1 MSEKD
6 LGENNENAVPISP
19 EIKKDEP
26 LEQPSS
32 NDIDSTLQNQK
43 PTDTITVK
51 KSTYANMIKGIVIA
65 IAAASFFAG
74 YGIGTF
80 DTTDTDDAEL
90 NEIIAELNAKIDST
104 SQSAPQLAP
113 QPTQQQTQPTS
124 PIIQVS
130 LDDDPVLGNQDAP
143 VTIVEFSDFQCPFC
157 SRFYQQTLPL
167 IEQNYIQT
175 GIVKLV
181 YRDFPLDIHPNAVPA
196 HIAAECADE
205 QGKFWEYHDMLFDR
219 QSEWIGLSLG
229 SVEEKFSQ
237 YASGLGLDTTSFE
250 SCMKSEEIANEVAQ
264 DFQAGVQYG
273 SSGTPTFFIGNEDGY
288 IKMVG
293 AQPYAAFEA
302 AINAQLG

>member
-1 MSEKD
+1 M
-6 LGENNENAVPISP
+6 AVRIFPIEFMVP
-19 EIKKDEP
+19 T
-26 LEQPSS
+26 SS
-32 NDIDSTLQNQK
+32 NDSTLQNQK

-51 KSTYANMIKGIVIA
+51 KSTYRNMIKGIVIT

-90 NEIIAELNAKIDST
+90 NEILAELNAKIDSAP
-104 SQSAPQLAP
+104 QSAPQLAP

-167 IEQNYIQT
+167 IEKNYIQT

-205 QGKFWEYHDMLFDR
+205 QGKFWEYHDLLFDR
-219 QSEWIGLSLG
+219 QSEWQGLFLG
-229 SVEEKFSQ
+229 SAEEKFSQ

-250 SCMKSEEIANEVAQ
+250 SCMKSDEIANEVAQ

-288 IKMVG
+288 IKLVG

>member
-6 LGENNENAVPISP
+6 LEENSVKAEPIP

-26 LEQPSS
+26 LEPTLS
-32 NDIDSTLQNQK
+32 NDSTLQNQK

-51 KSTYANMIKGIVIA
+51 KSTYRNMIKGIVIA

-90 NEIIAELNAKIDST
+90 NEILAELNAKIDSA
-104 SQSAPQLAP
+104 QQAPQLAP
-113 QPTQQQTQPTS
+113 QPTQLPTTPTS
-124 PIIQVS
+124 QIIQVS
-130 LDDDPVLGNQDAP
+130 LDDDPVLGNPDAP

-167 IEQNYIQT
+167 IEKNYIQT

-181 YRDFPLDIHPNAVPA
+181 YRDFPLEIHRNAVPA

-219 QSEWIGLSLG
+219 QSQWQGLLQG
-229 SVEEKFSQ
+229 STEEKFSQ
-237 YASGLGLDTTSFE
+237 YASELGMDTTSFE
-250 SCMKSEEIANEVAQ
+250 SCMKSDEIANEVTQ
-264 DFQAGVQYG
+264 DFQAGAQYG
-273 SSGTPTFFIGNEDGY
+273 STGTPTFFIGNEDGY
-288 IKMVG
+288 IKLVG

>member
-6 LGENNENAVPISP
+6 LEENNENTNSKTP
-19 EIKKDEP
+19 ETNQDEQLEPPQSKDT
-26 LEQPSS
+26 L
-32 NDIDSTLQNQK
+32 DSTLQNQK
-43 PTDTITVK
+43 PTEIITVK
-51 KSTYANMIKGIVIA
+51 KSTYRNLIKGIVIA

-74 YGIGTF
+74 YGIGTLDIS
-80 DTTDTDDAEL
+80 DTDDDAEL
-90 NEIIAELNAKIDST
+90 NEILAELNAKIDSAQ
-104 SQSAPQLAP
+104 QSAP
-113 QPTQQQTQPTS
+113 QPTQQRTQPIA

-205 QGKFWEYHDMLFDR
+205 KGKFWEYHDMLFDK
-219 QSEWIGLSLG
+219 QSEWQGISKA
-229 SVEEKFSQ
+229 SAEEKFSQ
-237 YASGLGLDTTSFE
+237 YASDLGMDTTSFE
-250 SCMKSEEIANEVAQ
+250 SCMKSDEIANEVTQ
-264 DFQAGVQYG
+264 DFQAGAQYG
-273 SSGTPTFFIGNEDGY
+273 STGTPTFFIGNVDDGF
-288 IKMVG
+288 IKLVG

>member
-6 LGENNENAVPISP
+6 LEENSDKAEPIP

-32 NDIDSTLQNQK
+32 NDSTLQNQK

-90 NEIIAELNAKIDST
+90 NEIIAELNAKIDSAP
-104 SQSAPQLAP
+104 QQAPQLAP
-113 QPTQQQTQPTS
+113 QPTQQQTQPSS

-167 IEQNYIQT
+167 IKENYIQT

-181 YRDFPLDIHPNAVPA
+181 YRDFPLEIHRNAVPA

-205 QGKFWEYHDMLFDR
+205 QGKFWEYHDILFDR
-219 QSEWIGLSLG
+219 QSQWQGLLQG
-229 SVEEKFSQ
+229 STEEKFSQ
-237 YASGLGLDTTSFE
+237 YASALGMDTTSFE
-250 SCMKSEEIANEVAQ
+250 SCLKSEEIANEVAQ
-264 DFQAGVQYG
+264 DFRAGAQYG
-273 SSGTPTFFIGNEDGY
+273 STGTPTFFIGNEDGY